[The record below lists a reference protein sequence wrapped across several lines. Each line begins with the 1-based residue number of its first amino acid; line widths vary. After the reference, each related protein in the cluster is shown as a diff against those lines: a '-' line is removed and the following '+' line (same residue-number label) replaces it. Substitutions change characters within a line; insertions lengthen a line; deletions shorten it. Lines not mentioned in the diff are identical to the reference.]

1 MKQIAL
7 VALLVLGVAG
17 AAAAAP
23 WNFGHS
29 TLVGNSVP
37 APVLDASQPPV
48 AIVPPIRRAIYHDA
62 VEPSETEP
70 IKKPPRSVDVQ
81 EDANPSVID
90 KLKAFDRKK
99 NAWFK
104 RTFLG
109 R

>member
-7 VALLVLGVAG
+7 LALLVLGVAG
-17 AAAAAP
+17 AASAAP
-23 WNFGHS
+23 WDFGHS
-29 TLVGNSVP
+29 ILVGNSVP
-37 APVLDASQPPV
+37 APVLDASQPAV
-48 AIVPPIRRAIYHDA
+48 TIVPPIRRAIYHDA
-62 VEPSETEP
+62 VEPAEMEP
-70 IKKPPRSVDVQ
+70 IKKPPRSDAQ
-81 EDANPSVID
+81 EDAKPGVID